1 MGIIVVGLLRKQL
14 SLQQI
19 VGNERGGVKAGVN
32 GLLMKIGC
40 SNITVWYCVYLS
52 VATSLKYCVYLS
64 VATSLKYC
72 MYLSVATSLY
82 GIVVATSLKYCVY
95 LSVATSLKYCV
106 YLSVAT
112 SLSNT
117 IPVCT
122 KSNDGPIYYEGDS
135 VTLTCTMGFHGNQ
148 KPKLDWT
155 LPRWHVDYDHLRFK
169 QENSANL
176 VSSSVTLGLQH
187 MIDGK
192 LFTCSASFVNI
203 SSTYNCTTMFKPESV
218 QYVPYISHLRTFPWT
233 EEHNHQ
239 TEEGSNITL
248 ACEAHGNPR
257 PNWTWKFF
265 PKKVNKSKVLPCKFV
280 TCRLS
285 YLTTMDTGSYQCIVS
300 NTVKGVDRSA
310 TQTLYLKVNGRGV
323 TSTAAPVS
331 VEYKKDKG
339 FSPYAI
345 GAIVCASLAVILIIV
360 FILLALKMRR
370 REHMLHERLTRMH
383 DENLDDQEVELLDE
397 NIQPDNSELPAEY
410 GRLKQQWEIA
420 RKDIRLVDLIAKG
433 SFVEVWRGRMRKYP
447 RRNEIMKVAIKRIV
461 SEATEK
467 ERRFYLAELEVMKAI
482 QPHPNVLPLIGCYT
496 GSDPWLMMV
505 EYAVEGSLYQYL
517 QHRRPGDLRVEI
529 STDNHNSV
537 SVRNQNLTAHKLLS
551 LAAQVVNGLVHINR
565 FKMIFY
571 RLRASSVLV
580 CKGGV
585 CKLSGFGFTQD
596 VTERNLYEANSSPVR
611 WMSPE
616 SLFENVFNVKTDIWS
631 FGILLWEIV
640 HFGHLPYPDMGP
652 HEVTEKIQTGYR
664 MSQPPHCSS
673 DIYNLMLMCWAEN
686 PENRP
691 CFGDIMQNLHHLS
704 QHADTHINIDKLPE
718 GLRSADIIDN
728 MDIVA

>member
-1 MGIIVVGLLRKQL
+1 MLRLFALFALLQIGLSTDDELIVTVKNLVSLVGSNATFRCIIKKNTTDGMEMIDGPENIEWSFTPVGSNASVVILNFAEQNRTNDGLVGSSTVNKSDFKYHKEVWPDITIHELTVSDAGTYTCKLMSEQTASAQL
-14 SLQQI
+14 YILD
-19 VGNERGGVKAGVN
+19 
-32 GLLMKIGC
+32 
-40 SNITVWYCVYLS
+40 
-52 VATSLKYCVYLS
+52 
-64 VATSLKYC
+64 
-72 MYLSVATSLY
+72 
-82 GIVVATSLKYCVY
+82 
-95 LSVATSLKYCV
+95 
-106 YLSVAT
+106 
-112 SLSNT
+112 T

-218 QYVPYISHLRTFPWT
+218 QYVPYISHLRTFPRT

-257 PNWTWKFF
+257 PDWTWKFF

-467 ERRFYLAELEVMKAI
+467 EERRFYLAELEVMKAI
-482 QPHPNVLPLIGCYT
+482 QHTQMSCFDGCSREVEVIVQVLLNVRT
-496 GSDPWLMMV
+496 
-505 EYAVEGSLYQYL
+505 
-517 QHRRPGDLRVEI
+517 R
-529 STDNHNSV
+529 
-537 SVRNQNLTAHKLLS
+537 
-551 LAAQVVNGLVHINR
+551 
-565 FKMIFY
+565 
-571 RLRASSVLV
+571 
-580 CKGGV
+580 
-585 CKLSGFGFTQD
+585 
-596 VTERNLYEANSSPVR
+596 
-611 WMSPE
+611 
-616 SLFENVFNVKTDIWS
+616 
-631 FGILLWEIV
+631 
-640 HFGHLPYPDMGP
+640 
-652 HEVTEKIQTGYR
+652 
-664 MSQPPHCSS
+664 
-673 DIYNLMLMCWAEN
+673 
-686 PENRP
+686 
-691 CFGDIMQNLHHLS
+691 
-704 QHADTHINIDKLPE
+704 
-718 GLRSADIIDN
+718 
-728 MDIVA
+728 